1 MSPRE
6 HPIAEQ
12 RETTP
17 THSALKDVRTDLIGD
32 GTLEG
37 APVDVTLQVT
47 SGDSPDR
54 QRLLT
59 LSLNKKMQRA
69 ALHSLVRF
77 APKAALQIA
86 FYNLLSPRLGRLY
99 HEDDLPVGATPFT
112 LPYKRSFLRGYSWG
126 AGDKAV
132 YLVHGWEGNLGRM
145 REFVEPLVSAG
156 FRVVAF
162 DAPGHGRSGKQL
174 TTIKDV
180 SAALAD
186 VVTHLGPAHA
196 VVAHSLGAAA
206 TALMLTEKPAHL
218 PAALVFLSPM
228 KSLRE
233 HVDIF
238 NLAAQLPPH
247 LADALTAQ
255 VERYAKLS
263 AAATDFGR
271 NVAALPAKGLLVH
284 DEGDDIV
291 PFAPTQRVAEAWRGA
306 ALYPTRGLGH
316 RGVLYDE
323 AVVERVT
330 HFVEHAVG

>member
-1 MSPRE
+1 MP
-6 HPIAEQ
+6 
-12 RETTP
+12 TP
-17 THSALKDVRTDLIGD
+17 SALEDARLNLTDEK
-32 GTLEG
+32 TLEG
-37 APVDVTLQVT
+37 APVNVTLQVA

-69 ALHSLVRF
+69 VLHGIMKF

-99 HEDDLPVGATPFT
+99 HEDDLPIGATPFT
-112 LPYKRSFLRGYSWG
+112 LPYKKSFLRGYSWG
-126 AGDKAV
+126 ASDRAV

-145 REFVEPLVSAG
+145 CKFVEPLTSAG

-162 DAPGHGRSGKQL
+162 DAPSHGRSGKQL
-174 TTIKDV
+174 TTLKDV

-186 VVTHLGPAHA
+186 VVTHFGPPHA

-206 TALMLTEKPAHL
+206 TALMLKEKPAHL
-218 PAALVFLSPM
+218 PAALALLSPM

-233 HVDIF
+233 QVDIF
-238 NLAAQLPPH
+238 NLAVQLPPH

-263 AAATDFGR
+263 VAATDFGR

-291 PFAPTQRVAEAWRGA
+291 PFAPTQRVADSWPGA
-306 ALYPTRGLGH
+306 ALYKARGLGH

-323 AVVERVT
+323 VVVERVT
-330 HFVEHAVG
+330 RFVADTV

>member
-1 MSPRE
+1 MQPD
-6 HPIAEQ
+6 
-12 RETTP
+12 
-17 THSALKDVRTDLIGD
+17 LTDE
-32 GTLEG
+32 TLEG
-37 APVDVTLQVT
+37 APVNVALQTT

-69 ALHSLVRF
+69 VLHSLVKF

-99 HEDDLPVGATPFT
+99 HEDDLPVGATSFI

-126 AGDKAV
+126 VGDRVV

-145 REFVEPLVSAG
+145 RKFVEPLTSAG

-162 DAPGHGRSGKQL
+162 DAPSHGRSGKQL
-174 TTIKDV
+174 TTLKDV
-180 SAALAD
+180 SASLAD
-186 VVTHLGPAHA
+186 VVTHFGPPHA
-196 VVAHSLGAAA
+196 IIAHSLGAAA
-206 TALMLTEKPAHL
+206 TALTLKEKPALL

-263 AAATDFGR
+263 VTTTDFGR
-271 NVAALPAKGLLVH
+271 NVAALPIKGLLVH
-284 DEGDDIV
+284 DEEDDIV
-291 PFAPTQRVAEAWRGA
+291 PFAPTQRVAERWRGA
-306 ALYPTRGLGH
+306 ALYKARGLGH
-316 RGVLYDE
+316 RGVLYDA
-323 AVVERVT
+323 AVIGRVT
-330 HFVEHAVG
+330 RFVADTVR